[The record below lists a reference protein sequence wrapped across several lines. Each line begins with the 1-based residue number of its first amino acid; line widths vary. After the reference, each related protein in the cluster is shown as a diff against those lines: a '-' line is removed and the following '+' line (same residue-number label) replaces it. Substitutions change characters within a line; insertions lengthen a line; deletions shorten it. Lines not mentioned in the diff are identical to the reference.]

1 MISTRSKDDL
11 EKAKR
16 CAELLYGNADAIT
29 TDMIAGLVDELPL
42 IKVPRDAAMKGSL
55 PDLLVKMEFAESTS
69 SGRNDV

>member
-29 TDMIAGLVDELPL
+29 NAMLAGLVDELPL

-55 PDLLVKMEFAESTS
+55 SDLLVKMEFAESKS
-69 SGRNDV
+69 SGKRNA